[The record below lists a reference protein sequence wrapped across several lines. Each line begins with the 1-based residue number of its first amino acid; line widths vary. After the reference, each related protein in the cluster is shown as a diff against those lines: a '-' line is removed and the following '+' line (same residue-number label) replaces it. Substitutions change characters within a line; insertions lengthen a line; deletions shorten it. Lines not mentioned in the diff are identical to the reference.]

1 MADTLKAEGNKAF
14 SAKDYPTAIDKFTQA
29 IAIEPENQILYSNR
43 SAVYSAQGEY
53 QKALEDAEKSVS
65 IKPDWSK
72 GHLRKG
78 AAYRGMQDWL
88 AAHDAY
94 EEALKLE
101 PGNAQAKS
109 GLDAVQR
116 AIQAEATADGIQGD
130 PTGGLGGMF
139 NDPALYQ
146 KLANNPKTA
155 PLLADA
161 EFMAKLKKIQS
172 NPNSVGEE
180 IRDPRFLQVM
190 SVLLGI
196 DMNFGPD
203 GPSGQDTPMSDA
215 KPAQPKQPK
224 KEPTP
229 EPEPE
234 DEEAIAKR
242 KAQEAGD
249 AEKKIGNDFYKKK
262 QFDQA
267 IEHYE
272 KAWELNKDVTYL
284 NNVGAAKF
292 EKGDYN
298 GAIETCQKAV
308 EEARDLRADFKTIAK
323 SYARIG
329 SAYEKLGD
337 LAQAI
342 EFYHK
347 SLTEHRTPD
356 ALTKL
361 RNAEKAKAKA
371 EKDAYLDPEAA
382 EKARELGQEKFKEA
396 DWPAAVDAFTEMIKR
411 APNDPRGYSNRA
423 AALIKLMAFPGAVQ
437 DCDEAIKR
445 DPKFFRAYMRKGQAL
460 IAMKEY
466 NRALD
471 TFTEAAEHDDGTNAR
486 EIEQQQQKCLE
497 AQFSARAGET
507 EQQTMERIQND
518 PEIMSILQDPV
529 MQSILQQA
537 KTDPA
542 ALQEHMKNAQV
553 RIKIQKLMAAGV
565 IRLGSR
571 HSRIFLQAYATTRED
586 PFSLALDFRS
596 FDALRALIE
605 MYLSDTSLTE
615 PLEEYTRRLDVPLMH
630 EACAAVD

>member
-1 MADTLKAEGNKAF
+1 
-14 SAKDYPTAIDKFTQA
+14 
-29 IAIEPENQILYSNR
+29 
-43 SAVYSAQGEY
+43 V
-53 QKALEDAEKSVS
+53 
-65 IKPDWSK
+65 
-72 GHLRKG
+72 
-78 AAYRGMQDWL
+78 

-116 AIQAEATADGIQGD
+116 AIQAEATADGVQGD

-139 NDPALYQ
+139 NDPALYE

-155 PLLADA
+155 ALLADP

-196 DMNFGPD
+196 DMSFGQE
-203 GPSGQDTPMSDA
+203 GPSGGDTPMPDA
-215 KPAQPKQPK
+215 KPAPPK

-234 DEEAIAKR
+234 DEESIAKR

-262 QFDQA
+262 EFDQA

-284 NNVGAAKF
+284 NNTGAAKF
-292 EKGDYN
+292 EKGDYQ

-308 EEARDLRADFKTIAK
+308 EEGRDLRADFKTIAK

-337 LAQAI
+337 LTQAI

-356 ALTKL
+356 ALAKL
-361 RNAEKAKAKA
+361 RNAEKAKDKA
-371 EKDAYLDPEAA
+371 EKDAYLSPELA
-382 EKARELGQEKFKEA
+382 EKARELGQQKFKEA
-396 DWPAAVDAFTEMIKR
+396 DWPGAVDAFTEMIKR

-460 IAMKEY
+460 VAMKEF

-471 TFTEAAEHDDGTNAR
+471 TFTEAAEQDDGTHAR
-486 EIEQQQQKCLE
+486 EIEEQQQKCLE

-518 PEIMSILQDPV
+518 PEVSTRRSHL
-529 MQSILQQA
+529 S
-537 KTDPA
+537 
-542 ALQEHMKNAQV
+542 
-553 RIKIQKLMAAGV
+553 
-565 IRLGSR
+565 GSMLI
-571 HSRIFLQAYATTRED
+571 S
-586 PFSLALDFRS
+586 FRS
-596 FDALRALIE
+596 CPSSRTRLCRASCSRLRV
-605 MYLSDTSLTE
+605 
-615 PLEEYTRRLDVPLMH
+615 TRRR
-630 EACAAVD
+630 CRST

>member
-1 MADTLKAEGNKAF
+1 
-14 SAKDYPTAIDKFTQA
+14 
-29 IAIEPENQILYSNR
+29 
-43 SAVYSAQGEY
+43 V
-53 QKALEDAEKSVS
+53 
-65 IKPDWSK
+65 
-72 GHLRKG
+72 
-78 AAYRGMQDWL
+78 

-101 PGNAQAKS
+101 PGNVQAKS

-116 AIQAEATADGIQGD
+116 AIQAEATADGVQGD

-139 NDPALYQ
+139 NDPALYE

-155 PLLADA
+155 ALLADP

-196 DMNFGPD
+196 DMSFGQD
-203 GPSGQDTPMSDA
+203 GPSGGDTPMPDA
-215 KPAQPKQPK
+215 KPAPPK

-234 DEEAIAKR
+234 DEESIAKR

-249 AEKKIGNDFYKKK
+249 AEKKIGNEFYKKK
-262 QFDQA
+262 EFDQA

-284 NNVGAAKF
+284 NNIGAAKF
-292 EKGDYN
+292 EKGDYQ

-308 EEARDLRADFKTIAK
+308 EEGRDLRADFKTIAK

-337 LAQAI
+337 LTQAI

-356 ALTKL
+356 ALAKL
-361 RNAEKAKAKA
+361 RNAEKAKDKA
-371 EKDAYLDPEAA
+371 EKDAYLSPELA
-382 EKARELGQEKFKEA
+382 EKARELGQQKFKEA
-396 DWPAAVDAFTEMIKR
+396 DWPGAVDAFTEMIKR

-460 IAMKEY
+460 VAMKEF

-471 TFTEAAEHDDGTNAR
+471 TFTEAAEQDDGTHAR
-486 EIEQQQQKCLE
+486 EIEEQQQKCLE

-518 PEIMSILQDPV
+518 PEVS
-529 MQSILQQA
+529 
-537 KTDPA
+537 
-542 ALQEHMKNAQV
+542 
-553 RIKIQKLMAAGV
+553 
-565 IRLGSR
+565 
-571 HSRIFLQAYATTRED
+571 
-586 PFSLALDFRS
+586 
-596 FDALRALIE
+596 
-605 MYLSDTSLTE
+605 
-615 PLEEYTRRLDVPLMH
+615 TRR
-630 EACAAVD
+630 